1 MGNKLYKPKNKRKKE
16 NLKMIDKLE
25 IGGVTIAA
33 IALLG
38 WSGYSIA
45 NTFIPQPE
53 TPVYEVN
60 VDSVSNYMDNLDAE
74 VKEVEATP
82 TPTPTPTA
90 TPEPTSTPAPTKEPT
105 KTPAPTKMP
114 KKKVKKEEKKAEPT
128 PAEAAATPA
137 AAETPAAETPAPETP
152 AAATPAAETPAPETP
167 VAETPAPAA
176 EAAQA
181 ATYITNDTVYFRTN
195 PDKSSTAIG
204 MIGKNVQLTVLEDQ
218 ASHSGWYKILR
229 NGTEGYVSADFVT
242 TK

>member
-128 PAEAAATPA
+128 PAEAATPAAATPA
-137 AAETPAAETPAPETP
+137 AETPETPAPETP
-152 AAATPAAETPAPETP
+152 AAATPAAETPAPETSA
-167 VAETPAPAA
+167 AEAPAPAA
-176 EAAQA
+176 
-181 ATYITNDTVYFRTN
+181 TYATNDTVNFRTS
-195 PDKSSTAIG
+195 PDKSSTVIG
-204 MIGKNVQLTVLEDQ
+204 MIGKDVQLTVLEDQ
-218 ASHSGWYKILR
+218 TSHPGWYKISR

>member
-1 MGNKLYKPKNKRKKE
+1 MGNKLYKPKNKKKKE
-16 NLKMIDKLE
+16 NLKMIDKIE

-60 VDSVSNYMDNLDAE
+60 VDSVSDYMNNLDAE
-74 VKEVEATP
+74 VEEAAA
-82 TPTPTPTA
+82 TPTPTA

-137 AAETPAAETPAPETP
+137 AETPAPETPAAETPAP
-152 AAATPAAETPAPETP
+152 
-167 VAETPAPAA
+167 
-176 EAAQA
+176 A
-181 ATYITNDTVYFRTN
+181 ATYATNDTVNFRTS
-195 PDKSSTAIG
+195 PDKASTVIG
-204 MIGKNVQLTVLEDQ
+204 MIGKDVQLTVLEDQ
-218 ASHSGWYKILR
+218 ASHPGWYKISR

>member
-25 IGGVTIAA
+25 ISGVTIAA

-60 VDSVSNYMDNLDAE
+60 VDSVSNYMDNLDSE
-74 VKEVEATP
+74 VKEAEATP

-90 TPEPTSTPAPTKEPT
+90 TPEPTSTPVPTKEPT

-128 PAEAAATPA
+128 PAAATPA
-137 AAETPAAETPAPETP
+137 ADTPETPVTETPAATTPAAETPAPETP
-152 AAATPAAETPAPETP
+152 AA
-167 VAETPAPAA
+167 ETPAPAA
-176 EAAQA
+176 
-181 ATYITNDTVYFRTN
+181 TYVTNDTVNFRKS

-204 MIGKNVQLTVLEDQ
+204 MIGKDVQLTVLEDQ
-218 ASHSGWYKILR
+218 TSHPGWYKISR

>member
-25 IGGVTIAA
+25 ISGVTIAA

-53 TPVYEVN
+53 TPVHEVN
-60 VDSVSNYMDNLDAE
+60 VDSVSDYMDNLDSE
-74 VKEVEATP
+74 VKEAEATP

-90 TPEPTSTPAPTKEPT
+90 TPEPTSTPVPTKEPT

-128 PAEAAATPA
+128 PAAA
-137 AAETPAAETPAPETP
+137 TPAAETPETPVTETP

-167 VAETPAPAA
+167 AAETPAPAA
-176 EAAQA
+176 
-181 ATYITNDTVYFRTN
+181 TYVTNDTVNFRKS

-204 MIGKNVQLTVLEDQ
+204 MIGKDVQLTVLEDQ
-218 ASHSGWYKILR
+218 TSHPGWYKISR

>member
-33 IALLG
+33 IALFG

-60 VDSVSNYMDNLDAE
+60 VDSVSDYMDNLDAE
-74 VKEVEATP
+74 VEEAEA
-82 TPTPTPTA
+82 TPTPTA

-128 PAEAAATPA
+128 PAEAATPAAATPA
-137 AAETPAAETPAPETP
+137 AETPETPAPETP
-152 AAATPAAETPAPETP
+152 AAATPAAETTAPETP
-167 VAETPAPAA
+167 AAEAPAPAA
-176 EAAQA
+176 
-181 ATYITNDTVYFRTN
+181 TYATNDTVNFRTS
-195 PDKSSTAIG
+195 PDKSSTVIG
-204 MIGKNVQLTVLEDQ
+204 MIGKDVQLTVLEDQ
-218 ASHSGWYKILR
+218 TSHPGWYKISR
-229 NGTEGYVSADFVT
+229 NGSEGYVSADFVT

>member
-60 VDSVSNYMDNLDAE
+60 VDSVSDYMDNIDAE
-74 VKEVEATP
+74 VEEAEA
-82 TPTPTPTA
+82 TPTPTA

-128 PAEAAATPA
+128 PAEAATPAAATPA
-137 AAETPAAETPAPETP
+137 AETPETPAPETP

-167 VAETPAPAA
+167 AAEAPAPAA
-176 EAAQA
+176 
-181 ATYITNDTVYFRTN
+181 TYATNDTVNFRTS
-195 PDKSSTAIG
+195 PDKSSTVIG
-204 MIGKNVQLTVLEDQ
+204 MIGKDVQLTVLEDQ
-218 ASHSGWYKILR
+218 TSHPGWYKISR

>member
-82 TPTPTPTA
+82 TPTA

-137 AAETPAAETPAPETP
+137 AK
-152 AAATPAAETPAPETP
+152 TPAPETP

>member
-25 IGGVTIAA
+25 ISGVTIAA

-60 VDSVSNYMDNLDAE
+60 VDSVSDYMDNLDAE
-74 VKEVEATP
+74 VEEAEA
-82 TPTPTPTA
+82 TPTPTA

-137 AAETPAAETPAPETP
+137 AETPAAETPETPAPETPAAETPAPETP
-152 AAATPAAETPAPETP
+152 AAEA
-167 VAETPAPAA
+167 PAPAA
-176 EAAQA
+176 
-181 ATYITNDTVYFRTN
+181 TYTTNDTVNFRTSPN
-195 PDKSSTAIG
+195 KSATAIG
-204 MIGKNVQLTVLEDQ
+204 MIGKDVQLTVLEDQ
-218 ASHSGWYKILR
+218 TSHPGWYKISR

>member
-25 IGGVTIAA
+25 ISGVTIAA

-60 VDSVSNYMDNLDAE
+60 VDSVSDYMDNLDAE
-74 VKEVEATP
+74 VEEAEA
-82 TPTPTPTA
+82 TPTPTA

-128 PAEAAATPA
+128 PAEAAA
-137 AAETPAAETPAPETP
+137 ETPAAETPAPETP
-152 AAATPAAETPAPETP
+152 AAETPAAETTAPETPAAETPAP
-167 VAETPAPAA
+167 
-176 EAAQA
+176 A
-181 ATYITNDTVYFRTN
+181 ATYATNDTVNFRTS
-195 PDKSSTAIG
+195 PDKSSTVIG
-204 MIGKNVQLTVLEDQ
+204 MIGKDVQLTVLEDQ
-218 ASHSGWYKILR
+218 TSHPGWYKISR

>member
-25 IGGVTIAA
+25 ISGVTIAA

-60 VDSVSNYMDNLDAE
+60 VDSVSDYMDNLDAE
-74 VKEVEATP
+74 VEEAEA
-82 TPTPTPTA
+82 TPTPTA

-128 PAEAAATPA
+128 PAEAAA
-137 AAETPAAETPAPETP
+137 ETPAAETPAPETP
-152 AAATPAAETPAPETP
+152 AAETPAAETPAPETLA
-167 VAETPAPAA
+167 AETPAPAA
-176 EAAQA
+176 
-181 ATYITNDTVYFRTN
+181 TYATNDTVNFRTS
-195 PDKSSTAIG
+195 PDKSSTVIG
-204 MIGKNVQLTVLEDQ
+204 MIGKDVQLTVLEDQ
-218 ASHSGWYKILR
+218 TSHPGWYKISR

>member
-25 IGGVTIAA
+25 ISGVTIAA

-60 VDSVSNYMDNLDAE
+60 VDSVSDYMDNLDAE
-74 VKEVEATP
+74 VEEAEA
-82 TPTPTPTA
+82 TPTPTA

-128 PAEAAATPA
+128 PAEAATPAAATPA
-137 AAETPAAETPAPETP
+137 AETPETPAPETP

-167 VAETPAPAA
+167 AAEAPAPAA
-176 EAAQA
+176 
-181 ATYITNDTVYFRTN
+181 TYATNDTVNFRTS
-195 PDKSSTAIG
+195 PDKSSTVIG
-204 MIGKNVQLTVLEDQ
+204 MIGKDVQLTVLEDQ
-218 ASHSGWYKILR
+218 TSHPGWYKISR

>member
-16 NLKMIDKLE
+16 NLKMIDRLE

-33 IALLG
+33 IALFG

-53 TPVYEVN
+53 APVYEVN
-60 VDSVSNYMDNLDAE
+60 VDSVSDYMDNLDSE
-74 VKEVEATP
+74 VEEAEATP
-82 TPTPTPTA
+82 TPTVTPTA
-90 TPEPTSTPAPTKEPT
+90 TPAPTNTPVPTKEPT

-128 PAEAAATPA
+128 PVEAATTP
-137 AAETPAAETPAPETP
+137 AAETPAAETPA
-152 AAATPAAETPAPETP
+152 AKTPAPETP
-167 VAETPAPAA
+167 AVETPAPTA
-176 EAAQA
+176 EAAPA
-181 ATYITNDTVYFRTN
+181 ATYVTNDTVNFRTS

-204 MIGKNVQLTVLEDQ
+204 MIGKDVPLTVLEDQ
-218 ASHSGWYKILR
+218 TSHPGWYKISR
-229 NGTEGYVSADFVT
+229 NGSEGYVSADFVT

>member
-25 IGGVTIAA
+25 ISGVTIAA

-60 VDSVSNYMDNLDAE
+60 VDSVSDYMDNLDAE
-74 VKEVEATP
+74 VEEAEA
-82 TPTPTPTA
+82 TPTPTA

-137 AAETPAAETPAPETP
+137 AATPAAETPETPAPETP
-152 AAATPAAETPAPETP
+152 AAEA
-167 VAETPAPAA
+167 PAPAA
-176 EAAQA
+176 
-181 ATYITNDTVYFRTN
+181 TYATNDTVNFRTS
-195 PDKSSTAIG
+195 PDKSSTVIG
-204 MIGKNVQLTVLEDQ
+204 MIGKDVQLTVLEDQ
-218 ASHSGWYKILR
+218 TSHPGWYKISR

>member
-25 IGGVTIAA
+25 ISGVTIAA

-53 TPVYEVN
+53 TTVYEVN
-60 VDSVSNYMDNLDAE
+60 VDSVSDYMNNLDAE
-74 VKEVEATP
+74 VEEAAA
-82 TPTPTPTA
+82 TPTPTA

-137 AAETPAAETPAPETP
+137 AETPAAETPETPAPETPAAETPAAETPAPETP
-152 AAATPAAETPAPETP
+152 AA
-167 VAETPAPAA
+167 ETPAPAA
-176 EAAQA
+176 
-181 ATYITNDTVYFRTN
+181 TYATNDTVNFRTS
-195 PDKSSTAIG
+195 PDKASTVIG
-204 MIGKNVQLTVLEDQ
+204 MIGKDVQLTVLEDQ
-218 ASHSGWYKILR
+218 TLHPGWYKISR
-229 NGTEGYVSADFVT
+229 NGAEGYVSADFVT

>member
-60 VDSVSNYMDNLDAE
+60 VDSVSDYMDNLDSE
-74 VKEVEATP
+74 VKETEATP

-90 TPEPTSTPAPTKEPT
+90 TPESTSTPVPTKEPT

-128 PAEAAATPA
+128 PAAATPA
-137 AAETPAAETPAPETP
+137 ADTPETPVTETPAAATPETETPAPETPAAETPAP
-152 AAATPAAETPAPETP
+152 
-167 VAETPAPAA
+167 
-176 EAAQA
+176 A
-181 ATYITNDTVYFRTN
+181 ATYVTNDTVNFRKS

-204 MIGKNVQLTVLEDQ
+204 MIGKDVQLTVLEDQ
-218 ASHSGWYKILR
+218 TAHPGWYKISR

>member
-60 VDSVSNYMDNLDAE
+60 VDSVSDYMDNLDSE
-74 VKEVEATP
+74 VKETEATP

-90 TPEPTSTPAPTKEPT
+90 TPESTSTPVPTKEPT

-128 PAEAAATPA
+128 PAAAATPA
-137 AAETPAAETPAPETP
+137 AETAAKTPAVETTAPETPAAATPETETPAPETPAAETPAP
-152 AAATPAAETPAPETP
+152 
-167 VAETPAPAA
+167 
-176 EAAQA
+176 A
-181 ATYITNDTVYFRTN
+181 ATYATNDTVNFRKS
-195 PDKSSTAIG
+195 PDKSSTVIG
-204 MIGKNVQLTVLEDQ
+204 MIGKDVQLTVLEDQ
-218 ASHSGWYKILR
+218 TAHPGWYKISR

>member
-16 NLKMIDKLE
+16 NLKMIDRLE

-53 TPVYEVN
+53 TPAYEVN
-60 VDSVSNYMDNLDAE
+60 VDSVSDYMDNLDS
-74 VKEVEATP
+74 EVEEAEA
-82 TPTPTPTA
+82 TPTPTA
-90 TPEPTSTPAPTKEPT
+90 TPEPTSTPVPTKEPT

-137 AAETPAAETPAPETP
+137 AEAPAAETPAPETPAAETPAPETP
-152 AAATPAAETPAPETP
+152 AVETPAPT
-167 VAETPAPAA
+167 AEAAPAA
-176 EAAQA
+176 
-181 ATYITNDTVYFRTN
+181 TYVTNDTVNFRTS

-204 MIGKNVQLTVLEDQ
+204 MIGKDVPLTVLEDQ
-218 ASHSGWYKILR
+218 TSHPGWYKISR
-229 NGTEGYVSADFVT
+229 NGSEGYVSADFVT

>member
-16 NLKMIDKLE
+16 NLKMIDRLE

-60 VDSVSNYMDNLDAE
+60 VDSVSDYMDNLDSE
-74 VKEVEATP
+74 VEEAEATP
-82 TPTPTPTA
+82 TPTVTPTA
-90 TPEPTSTPAPTKEPT
+90 TPAPTNTPVPTKEPT

-128 PAEAAATPA
+128 PAETATTP
-137 AAETPAAETPAPETP
+137 AAETPAAETPA
-152 AAATPAAETPAPETP
+152 AKTPAPETP
-167 VAETPAPAA
+167 AVETPAPTA
-176 EAAQA
+176 EAAPA
-181 ATYITNDTVYFRTN
+181 ATYVTNDTVNFRIS
-195 PDKSSTAIG
+195 PDKSSTALG
-204 MIGKNVQLTVLEDQ
+204 MIGKDVPLTVLEDQ
-218 ASHSGWYKILR
+218 ISHPGWYKISR
-229 NGTEGYVSADFVT
+229 NGSEGYVSADFVT

>member
-60 VDSVSNYMDNLDAE
+60 VDSVSNYMDNLDSE
-74 VKEVEATP
+74 VKEAEATP

-90 TPEPTSTPAPTKEPT
+90 TPEPTSTPVPTKETT

-128 PAEAAATPA
+128 PAAATPA
-137 AAETPAAETPAPETP
+137 ADTPETPVTETPAATTPAAETPAPETP
-152 AAATPAAETPAPETP
+152 A
-167 VAETPAPAA
+167 VETPAPAA
-176 EAAQA
+176 
-181 ATYITNDTVYFRTN
+181 TYVTNDTVNFRKS

-204 MIGKNVQLTVLEDQ
+204 MIGKDVQLTVLEDQ
-218 ASHSGWYKILR
+218 TSHPGWYKISR

>member
-16 NLKMIDKLE
+16 NLKMIDKIE

-60 VDSVSNYMDNLDAE
+60 VDSVSDYMNNLDAE
-74 VKEVEATP
+74 VEEAAA
-82 TPTPTPTA
+82 TPTPTA

-114 KKKVKKEEKKAEPT
+114 KKKVKKEEKKTEPT
-128 PAEAAATPA
+128 PAEAAAETP
-137 AAETPAAETPAPETP
+137 AAETPETPETPAPETP

-167 VAETPAPAA
+167 AAETPAPAA
-176 EAAQA
+176 
-181 ATYITNDTVYFRTN
+181 TYATNDTVNFRTS
-195 PDKSSTAIG
+195 PDKSSTVIG
-204 MIGKNVQLTVLEDQ
+204 MIGKDVQLTVLEDQ
-218 ASHSGWYKILR
+218 TSHPGWYKISR

>member
-25 IGGVTIAA
+25 ISGVTIAA

-60 VDSVSNYMDNLDAE
+60 VDSVSVYMDNLDSE
-74 VKEVEATP
+74 VKEAEATL

-90 TPEPTSTPAPTKEPT
+90 TPEPTSTPVPTKEPT

-128 PAEAAATPA
+128 PAAA
-137 AAETPAAETPAPETP
+137 TPAAETPETPVTETP

-167 VAETPAPAA
+167 AAETPAPAA
-176 EAAQA
+176 
-181 ATYITNDTVYFRTN
+181 TYVTNDTVNFRKS

-204 MIGKNVQLTVLEDQ
+204 MIGKDVQLTVLEDQ
-218 ASHSGWYKILR
+218 ASHPGWYKISR

>member
-16 NLKMIDKLE
+16 NLKMIDRLE
-25 IGGVTIAA
+25 ISGVTIAA

-60 VDSVSNYMDNLDAE
+60 VDSVSDYMDNLDSE
-74 VKEVEATP
+74 VEEAEATP
-82 TPTPTPTA
+82 TPTTTPA
-90 TPEPTSTPAPTKEPT
+90 PTSTPVPTKEPT

-128 PAEAAATPA
+128 PAEAATTPA
-137 AAETPAAETPAPETP
+137 AETPATETPAPETPAAETPAAETPAPETP
-152 AAATPAAETPAPETP
+152 AAETPAT
-167 VAETPAPAA
+167 
-176 EAAQA
+176 A
-181 ATYITNDTVYFRTN
+181 ATYVTNDTVNFRTSPN
-195 PDKSSTAIG
+195 KSATAIG
-204 MIGKNVQLTVLEDQ
+204 MIGKDVQLTVLEDQ
-218 ASHSGWYKILR
+218 TSHPGWYKISR

>member
-16 NLKMIDKLE
+16 NLKMIDRLE
-25 IGGVTIAA
+25 ISGVTIAA

-60 VDSVSNYMDNLDAE
+60 VDSVSDYMDNLDSE
-74 VKEVEATP
+74 VEEAEATP
-82 TPTPTPTA
+82 TPTTTPA
-90 TPEPTSTPAPTKEPT
+90 PTSTPVPTKEPT

-128 PAEAAATPA
+128 PAEAAAETP
-137 AAETPAAETPAPETP
+137 AAETPETPAPETP

-167 VAETPAPAA
+167 AAETPAPAA
-176 EAAQA
+176 
-181 ATYITNDTVYFRTN
+181 TYATNDTVNFRTS
-195 PDKSSTAIG
+195 PDKSSTVIG
-204 MIGKNVQLTVLEDQ
+204 MIGKDVQLTVLEDQ
-218 ASHSGWYKILR
+218 TSHPGWYKISR

>member
-16 NLKMIDKLE
+16 NLKMIDRLE

-38 WSGYSIA
+38 WSGCSIA

-60 VDSVSNYMDNLDAE
+60 VDSVSDYMDNLDS
-74 VKEVEATP
+74 EVEEAEA
-82 TPTPTPTA
+82 TPTPTA
-90 TPEPTSTPAPTKEPT
+90 TPEPTSTPVPTKEPT

-137 AAETPAAETPAPETP
+137 AETPAPETPAAETPAAEAPAPETPAAETPAP
-152 AAATPAAETPAPETP
+152 
-167 VAETPAPAA
+167 
-176 EAAQA
+176 A
-181 ATYITNDTVYFRTN
+181 ATYVTNDTVNFRTN
-195 PDKSSTAIG
+195 PDKSSTVIG
-204 MIGKNVQLTVLEDQ
+204 MIGKDVQLTVLEDQ
-218 ASHSGWYKILR
+218 TSHPGWYKISR
-229 NGTEGYVSADFVT
+229 NGSEGYVSADFVT

>member
-16 NLKMIDKLE
+16 NLKMIDRLE
-25 IGGVTIAA
+25 ISGVTIAA

-60 VDSVSNYMDNLDAE
+60 VDSVSDYMDNLDSE
-74 VKEVEATP
+74 VEEAEATP
-82 TPTPTPTA
+82 TPTTTPA
-90 TPEPTSTPAPTKEPT
+90 PTSTPVPTKEPT

-128 PAEAAATPA
+128 PAEAAT
-137 AAETPAAETPAPETP
+137 TPAAETPAPETP
-152 AAATPAAETPAPETP
+152 AAEAPAAETPAPETP
-167 VAETPAPAA
+167 AAETPAT
-176 EAAQA
+176 A
-181 ATYITNDTVYFRTN
+181 ATYVTNDTVNFRTN
-195 PDKSSTAIG
+195 PDKSSTVIG
-204 MIGKNVQLTVLEDQ
+204 MIGNDVQLTVLEDQ
-218 ASHSGWYKILR
+218 TSHPGWYKISR
-229 NGTEGYVSADFVT
+229 NGSEGYVSADFVT

>member
-25 IGGVTIAA
+25 ISGVTIAA

-60 VDSVSNYMDNLDAE
+60 VDSVSDYMDNLDAE
-74 VKEVEATP
+74 VEEAEA
-82 TPTPTPTA
+82 TPTPTA

-137 AAETPAAETPAPETP
+137 AETPAAETPETPAPETPAAETPAAETPAPETP
-152 AAATPAAETPAPETP
+152 AAETPAT
-167 VAETPAPAA
+167 
-176 EAAQA
+176 A
-181 ATYITNDTVYFRTN
+181 ATYVTNDTVNFRTN
-195 PDKSSTAIG
+195 PDKSSTVIG
-204 MIGKNVQLTVLEDQ
+204 MIGNDVQLTVLEDQ
-218 ASHSGWYKILR
+218 TSHPGWYKISR
-229 NGTEGYVSADFVT
+229 NGSEGYVSADFVT

>member
-16 NLKMIDKLE
+16 NLKMIDRLE
-25 IGGVTIAA
+25 ISGVTIAA

-60 VDSVSNYMDNLDAE
+60 VDSVSDYMDNLDSE
-74 VKEVEATP
+74 VEEAEATP
-82 TPTPTPTA
+82 TPTTTPA
-90 TPEPTSTPAPTKEPT
+90 PTSTPVPTKEPT

-114 KKKVKKEEKKAEPT
+114 KKAEPT
-128 PAEAAATPA
+128 PAEAATTPA
-137 AAETPAAETPAPETP
+137 AETPATETPAPETPAAETPAAETPAPETP
-152 AAATPAAETPAPETP
+152 AAETPAT
-167 VAETPAPAA
+167 
-176 EAAQA
+176 A
-181 ATYITNDTVYFRTN
+181 ATYVTNDTVNFRTN
-195 PDKSSTAIG
+195 PDKSSTVIG
-204 MIGKNVQLTVLEDQ
+204 MIGKDVQLTVLEDQ
-218 ASHSGWYKILR
+218 TSHPGWYKISR

>member
-25 IGGVTIAA
+25 ISGVTIAA

-60 VDSVSNYMDNLDAE
+60 VDSVSDYMDNLDAE
-74 VKEVEATP
+74 VEEAEA
-82 TPTPTPTA
+82 TPTPTA

-128 PAEAAATPA
+128 PAEAAA
-137 AAETPAAETPAPETP
+137 ETPAAETPAPETP
-152 AAATPAAETPAPETP
+152 AAETPAPETPAAETPAP
-167 VAETPAPAA
+167 
-176 EAAQA
+176 A
-181 ATYITNDTVYFRTN
+181 ATYATNDTVNFRTS
-195 PDKSSTAIG
+195 PDKSSTVIG
-204 MIGKNVQLTVLEDQ
+204 MIGKDVQLTVLEDQ
-218 ASHSGWYKILR
+218 TSHPGWYKISR

>member
-16 NLKMIDKLE
+16 NLKMIDRLE
-25 IGGVTIAA
+25 ISGVTIAA

-38 WSGYSIA
+38 WSGHSIA

-60 VDSVSNYMDNLDAE
+60 VDSVSDYMDNLDAE
-74 VKEVEATP
+74 VEKAEA
-82 TPTPTPTA
+82 TPTPTA

-137 AAETPAAETPAPETP
+137 AATPAAETPAPETP
-152 AAATPAAETPAPETP
+152 AAEIPAAETPVPEAPAAETPAP
-167 VAETPAPAA
+167 
-176 EAAQA
+176 A
-181 ATYITNDTVYFRTN
+181 ATYATNDTVNFRTS
-195 PDKSSTAIG
+195 PDKSSTVIG
-204 MIGKNVQLTVLEDQ
+204 MIGKDVQLTVLEDQ
-218 ASHSGWYKILR
+218 TSHPGWYKISR
-229 NGTEGYVSADFVT
+229 NGTEGYVSVDFVT

>member
-60 VDSVSNYMDNLDAE
+60 VNSVSDYMDNLDAE
-74 VKEVEATP
+74 VEEAEA
-82 TPTPTPTA
+82 TPTPTA

-128 PAEAAATPA
+128 PAEAATPAAATPA
-137 AAETPAAETPAPETP
+137 AETPETPAPETP
-152 AAATPAAETPAPETP
+152 AAATPAAETPAPEIP
-167 VAETPAPAA
+167 AAEAPAPAA
-176 EAAQA
+176 
-181 ATYITNDTVYFRTN
+181 TYATNDTVNFRISPN
-195 PDKSSTAIG
+195 KSATAIG
-204 MIGKNVQLTVLEDQ
+204 MIGKDVQLTVLEDQ
-218 ASHSGWYKILR
+218 TSHPGWYKISR

>member
-60 VDSVSNYMDNLDAE
+60 VDSVSDYMDNLDAE
-74 VKEVEATP
+74 VEEAEA
-82 TPTPTPTA
+82 TPTPTA

-128 PAEAAATPA
+128 PAEAAA
-137 AAETPAAETPAPETP
+137 ETPAAETPASETP

-176 EAAQA
+176 
-181 ATYITNDTVYFRTN
+181 TYATNDTVNFRTS
-195 PDKSSTAIG
+195 PDKSSTVIG
-204 MIGKNVQLTVLEDQ
+204 MIGKDVQLTVLEDQ
-218 ASHSGWYKILR
+218 TSHPGWYKISR

>member
-25 IGGVTIAA
+25 ISGVTIAA

-60 VDSVSNYMDNLDAE
+60 VDSVSDYMDNLDAE
-74 VKEVEATP
+74 VEEAEA
-82 TPTPTPTA
+82 TPTPTA

-137 AAETPAAETPAPETP
+137 AAETPAAETPAAETPAPETP

-167 VAETPAPAA
+167 AAETPAPAA
-176 EAAQA
+176 
-181 ATYITNDTVYFRTN
+181 TYATNDTVNFRTS
-195 PDKSSTAIG
+195 PDKSSTVIG
-204 MIGKNVQLTVLEDQ
+204 MIGKDVQLTVLEDQ
-218 ASHSGWYKILR
+218 TSHPGWYKISR
-229 NGTEGYVSADFVT
+229 NGTDGYVSADFVT

>member
-152 AAATPAAETPAPETP
+152 AAATPAP
-167 VAETPAPAA
+167 
-176 EAAQA
+176 A
-181 ATYITNDTVYFRTN
+181 ATYATNDTVNFRTS
-195 PDKSSTAIG
+195 PDKSSTVIG
-204 MIGKNVQLTVLEDQ
+204 MIGKDVQLTVLEDQ
-218 ASHSGWYKILR
+218 TSHPGWYKISR
-229 NGTEGYVSADFVT
+229 NGTDGYVSADFVT

>member
-25 IGGVTIAA
+25 IGGVTITA

-74 VKEVEATP
+74 VKEAEATP

-90 TPEPTSTPAPTKEPT
+90 TPEPTSTPVPTKEPT
-105 KTPAPTKMP
+105 KTPEPTKMP

-128 PAEAAATPA
+128 PAAA
-137 AAETPAAETPAPETP
+137 TPAAETPETPVTETP
-152 AAATPAAETPAPETP
+152 AAATPAAEIPAPETP
-167 VAETPAPAA
+167 AAETPAH
-176 EAAQA
+176 A
-181 ATYITNDTVYFRTN
+181 ATYVTNDTVNFRKS

-204 MIGKNVQLTVLEDQ
+204 MIGKDVQLTVLEDQ
-218 ASHSGWYKILR
+218 TSHPGWYKISR

>member
-33 IALLG
+33 IALFG

-60 VDSVSNYMDNLDAE
+60 VDSVSDYMNNLDAE
-74 VKEVEATP
+74 VEEAEA
-82 TPTPTPTA
+82 TPTPTA

-128 PAEAAATPA
+128 SAEAAVTSA
-137 AAETPAAETPAPETP
+137 AVTPAAETPETPTPETP

-167 VAETPAPAA
+167 AAETPAPAA
-176 EAAQA
+176 
-181 ATYITNDTVYFRTN
+181 TYATNDTVNFRKS
-195 PDKSSTAIG
+195 PDKSATAIG
-204 MIGKNVQLTVLEDQ
+204 MIGKDVQLTVLEDQ
-218 ASHSGWYKILR
+218 TSHPGWYKISR

-242 TK
+242 TE

>member
-60 VDSVSNYMDNLDAE
+60 VDSVSDYMDNLDAE
-74 VKEVEATP
+74 VEEAEA
-82 TPTPTPTA
+82 TPTPTA

-128 PAEAAATPA
+128 PAEAATPAAATPA
-137 AAETPAAETPAPETP
+137 AETPETPAPETP

-167 VAETPAPAA
+167 AAEAPAPAA
-176 EAAQA
+176 
-181 ATYITNDTVYFRTN
+181 TYATNDTVNFRTS
-195 PDKSSTAIG
+195 PDKSSTVIG
-204 MIGKNVQLTVLEDQ
+204 MIGKDVQLTVLEDQ
-218 ASHSGWYKILR
+218 TSHPGWYKISR
-229 NGTEGYVSADFVT
+229 NGTEGYVSADFAT

>member
-33 IALLG
+33 IALFG

-60 VDSVSNYMDNLDAE
+60 VDSVSDYMDNLDT
-74 VKEVEATP
+74 EVEEAEA
-82 TPTPTPTA
+82 TPTPTA

-128 PAEAAATPA
+128 PAEAA
-137 AAETPAAETPAPETP
+137 TP
-152 AAATPAAETPAPETP
+152 AAATPAAETPETPAPETP
-167 VAETPAPAA
+167 AAEAPAPAA
-176 EAAQA
+176 
-181 ATYITNDTVYFRTN
+181 TYATNDTVNFRTN
-195 PDKSSTAIG
+195 PDKSSTVIG
-204 MIGKNVQLTVLEDQ
+204 MIGNDVQLTVLEDQ
-218 ASHSGWYKILR
+218 TSHPGWYKISR
-229 NGTEGYVSADFVT
+229 NGSEGYVSADFVT

>member
-60 VDSVSNYMDNLDAE
+60 VDSVSNYIDNLDAE

-167 VAETPAPAA
+167 AAETPAPAA
-176 EAAQA
+176 
-181 ATYITNDTVYFRTN
+181 TYATNDTVNFRTS
-195 PDKSSTAIG
+195 PDKSSTVIG
-204 MIGKNVQLTVLEDQ
+204 MIGKDVQLTVLEDQ
-218 ASHSGWYKILR
+218 TSHPGWYKISR
-229 NGTEGYVSADFVT
+229 NGTDGYVSADFVT

>member
-25 IGGVTIAA
+25 ISGVTIAA

-60 VDSVSNYMDNLDAE
+60 VDSVSDYMDNLDAE
-74 VKEVEATP
+74 VEEAEA
-82 TPTPTPTA
+82 TPTPTA

-128 PAEAAATPA
+128 PAEAAAETPA
-137 AAETPAAETPAPETP
+137 AETPAPETPAAETPAAETPAPETP
-152 AAATPAAETPAPETP
+152 AA
-167 VAETPAPAA
+167 ETPAPAA
-176 EAAQA
+176 
-181 ATYITNDTVYFRTN
+181 TYATNDTVNFRTS
-195 PDKSSTAIG
+195 PDKSSTVIG
-204 MIGKNVQLTVLEDQ
+204 MIGKDVQLTVLEDQ
-218 ASHSGWYKILR
+218 TSHPGWYKISR